1 MFSTSLYLKT
11 IHPNI
16 KNFILY
22 ITFICFS
29 KSNLCSILHLL
40 YKSIENYL
48 IRETIM
54 KGELIEMTEFL
65 INLTEKKPYTFIT
78 ICILIIVILMYNEIQ
93 KKRHSKN

>member
-1 MFSTSLYLKT
+1 
-11 IHPNI
+11 
-16 KNFILY
+16 
-22 ITFICFS
+22 
-29 KSNLCSILHLL
+29 
-40 YKSIENYL
+40 
-48 IRETIM
+48 M